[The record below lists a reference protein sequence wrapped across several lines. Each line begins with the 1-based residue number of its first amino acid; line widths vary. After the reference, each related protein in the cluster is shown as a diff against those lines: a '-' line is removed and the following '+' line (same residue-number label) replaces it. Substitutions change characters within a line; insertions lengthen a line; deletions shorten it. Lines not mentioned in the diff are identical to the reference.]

1 MTMSDSAPGINK
13 VPEKAPAKVRITE
26 DRMKAYVMLPRLL
39 PGATP
44 AQYTVADIIAALK
57 DKSVIFGVKQDEISN
72 LIIDPIFGRE
82 YLVAEGVE
90 TKEGVSGEYEFLFS
104 NVFNRKP
111 KELPDGS
118 VDYMS
123 IKSIETIAEGDTIAI
138 YHPAIPGTDGTSV
151 LGRKIQAKRVRD
163 LPPLAGKGFSRSE
176 DGRIYTADISGKI
189 EKQGDRITI
198 SPVYE
203 VKGTVGIEVGD
214 IDFAGDVIIHGG
226 VINGV
231 TIQAKGNITVEGLVE
246 NCIMS
251 AFGDIFLLKGV
262 KGGEKSEI
270 RAGGN
275 ITAEYIEYATVYAGG
290 DIHADVFFKSNVNC
304 NGFIKLNGKRSS
316 VIGGAMSAVE
326 GITCFNVGNQIG
338 IKTEMYVG
346 VSADRLQALEVQKK
360 KVEVLE
366 KHLKSIAEG
375 LKKFDEIIAKSNNE
389 KAKLDPRRI
398 QLLRA
403 KIQEEATCTDEKVR
417 LTDMENML
425 RRGSHATIK
434 IKRKI
439 FPGVIIGIGQQ
450 QLTTT
455 ELQERVR
462 YIEGME
468 GIITD
473 VLSQEGLND

>member
-1 MTMSDSAPGINK
+1 MTMSDSAPEINK

-26 DRMKAYVMLPRLL
+26 DRMKAYVMLPRLF
-39 PGATP
+39 PGTAP
-44 AQYTVADIIAALK
+44 AQYTAADIIAALHE
-57 DKSVIFGVKQDEISN
+57 KSVVFGVKQDEISN

-82 YLVAEGVE
+82 YLVAEGQE
-90 TKEGVSGEYEFLFS
+90 TKEGVSGEYELLFS
-104 NVFNRKP
+104 NDFNRKP

-123 IKSIETIAEGDTIAI
+123 IKTVETIAEGDTIAI

-151 LGRKIQAKRVRD
+151 IGRKVQAKRVRD

-176 DGRIYTADISGKI
+176 DGLLYTADISGKI
-189 EKQGDRITI
+189 EKQGERIII

-203 VKGTVGIEVGD
+203 VRETVGVEVGD

-226 VINGV
+226 VTNGV
-231 TIQAKGNITVEGLVE
+231 TVQAKGSITIEGLVE

-262 KGGEKSEI
+262 KGGERTEI

-290 DIHADVFFKSNVNC
+290 DIYADVFFKSNVNC
-304 NGFIKLNGKRSS
+304 NGLIKLNGKRSS

-326 GITCFNVGNQIG
+326 GITCFNVGNEFG
-338 IKTEMYVG
+338 VKTEMYAG
-346 VSADRLQALEVQKK
+346 VSADRAQALDVQKK

-375 LKKFDEIIAKSNNE
+375 LMKFDDIIQKSGNE
-389 KAKLDPRRI
+389 KAKSDPRRI

-417 LTDMENML
+417 LTDMENTL

-439 FPGVIIGIGQQ
+439 FSGVILGIGQQ
-450 QLTTT
+450 KLAIK
-455 ELQERVR
+455 ELHERVS
-462 YIEGME
+462 YSEGTEEIRM
-468 GIITD
+468 D
-473 VLSQEGLND
+473 VLSQEELND